1 MAKEED
7 RARYDFK
14 RALEEIRNLTGR
26 GTELIS
32 LYIPPNRQIHEAVAY
47 LRDEYSQSSNI
58 KSKGTRK
65 NVMSAIDSI
74 MSKLRYY
81 KTPPPNGLVIFVGH
95 IPTGGDQTTMVSYV
109 LEPPEPINTYLYRCD
124 SNFYLEPLEAMLRE
138 KEVYGLLVIDRS
150 EATIG
155 LLKGSKIHVITNIQS
170 RVPSKHGRGGQSARR
185 FERLIEIAAHEFF
198 KKVGDMAS
206 EAFLAEPDLK
216 GILIGGPGYTKDFF
230 LGQNYLH
237 HELMKKVIDTFD
249 VGYTDEYGLRE
260 LVENSKEALA
270 GLTLMKEK
278 KLIQRLL
285 EQIRRADGGL
295 AAYGEDDV
303 RRALEMG
310 AVDILLVSED
320 LREYRIH
327 MHCPN
332 CGNDV
337 QETVKRIPNPK
348 DFVCSECGSAMEL
361 VEKMDAIDELYEMA
375 DSTGTTVE
383 LISGDSEEG
392 ELLMKAFGGIA
403 ALLRYKL

>member
-1 MAKEED
+1 MAEED
-7 RARYDFK
+7 RARYEFK
-14 RALEEIRNLTGR
+14 RALEEIRALTGR

-32 LYIPPNRQIHEAVAY
+32 LYIPPNRQIHEAMSY

-65 NVMSAIDSI
+65 NVMSAIESI
-74 MSKLRYY
+74 MSKLKYY
-81 KTPPPNGLVIFVGH
+81 KAPPPNGLVIFVGH

-124 SNFYLEPLEAMLRE
+124 STFYLEPLEDMLKE

-155 LLKGSKIHVITNIQS
+155 FLRGSRIQVVMNIQS

-198 KKVGDMAS
+198 KKVADIAN
-206 EAFLAEPDLK
+206 EAFLAEPELK
-216 GILIGGPGYTKDFF
+216 GILIGGPGYTKNFF
-230 LGQNYLH
+230 MEQNYLH

-260 LVENSKEALA
+260 LVENSREALA

-278 KLIQRLL
+278 KLMQRLL
-285 EQIRRADGGL
+285 EEIRKPDGGL
-295 AAYGEDDV
+295 AAYGEKDV

-310 AVDILLVSED
+310 AVDTLLISEG
-320 LREYRIH
+320 LREYRIVLK
-327 MHCPN
+327 CPS
-332 CGNDV
+332 CGKEVRKTTKKLPD
-337 QETVKRIPNPK
+337 PK
-348 DFVCSECGSAMEL
+348 DFVCPECGSAMEL
-361 VEKMDAIDELYEMA
+361 KEKMDIIDELYDMA
-375 DSTGTTVE
+375 ESTGTTVE
-383 LISGDSEEG
+383 LISEDSEEG
-392 ELLMKAFGGIA
+392 ELLMKAFGGVAGI
-403 ALLRYKL
+403 LRYKI